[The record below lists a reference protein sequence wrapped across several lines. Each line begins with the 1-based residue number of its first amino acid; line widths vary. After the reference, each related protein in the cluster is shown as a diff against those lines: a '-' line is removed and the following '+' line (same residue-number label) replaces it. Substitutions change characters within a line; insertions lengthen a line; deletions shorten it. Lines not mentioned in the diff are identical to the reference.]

1 MMICRLLF
9 LTGFCCMQDS
19 PVFNFINNLSP
30 IPPPKPSD
38 TAHNVQLFK
47 SSDLAPVS
55 SIFASPHVNPAKEPK
70 ILIRDDS
77 VQLPQ
82 DLHSPNSVRTR
93 VGSTITFRMIRCRD
107 IVSENC
113 NINCRLNEAPID
125 SSDHTSNSES
135 QLPQSMQNGVGSV
148 ESDKDQCADGKTD
161 LTISQEC
168 TDLEGMNLD
177 ESGPDKMDSSHSGMD
192 LHESQLSEQNKDEA
206 VAYNG
211 DYMIANQPSS
221 DMLTLGLPFGTETQS
236 VNDTQKAD
244 NSDSGKSLLS
254 EEPNYYIQNS
264 AHEPHLYW
272 TGRVEGAPV
281 DYTPQALPGAMQSQL
296 MPCNKLND
304 PQDYMPTEQNGLSQ
318 HLRGMRRRS
327 LFNEKAGASNKS
339 VDKASDRHSVNSTT
353 PKCKTIHG
361 DINSKPLRTP
371 PCALPGIGL
380 HLNAFA
386 AIPKEKIVCR
396 DIQSSI
402 NESSNLPCPAGSS
415 PPPFEQNIIK
425 DEFAQRTDVASAEP
439 SSQGSP
445 KKKRRKFDN
454 GDGTSCKRCSCK
466 KSKCLKLYCECFAA
480 GVYCSEP
487 CTCQGCLNTESHMET
502 VLSTRQQIESRN
514 PLAFA
519 PKVIHTSEPGLEL
532 GDFSNKTPASARH
545 KRGCNCKKSS
555 CLKKY
560 CECFQGGVG
569 CSISCRCE
577 GCKNAFGRREG
588 VAALS
593 IEEPKE
599 ASEENNACVKEE
611 KCEIDKQLVIYQAA
625 DLAPAENLL
634 TTPSMV
640 ECSRPLA
647 CLPPPSSKK
656 SSSEKPRSSTKQVGH
671 PSRLCNS
678 QAPLKTDMLLSQFGN
693 YAEMVLGDS
702 TSDTLK
708 GNSSPQTSVKVVS
721 PNKKRV
727 SPPRMGTGLSPIC
740 KSGRKL
746 ILKSIPSFPSL
757 GGDLN
762 NEDPK
767 SKTPAS

>member
-1 MMICRLLF
+1 MDTPDRPRAAAA
-9 LTGFCCMQDS
+9 GFEDS

-30 IPPPKPSD
+30 IPPPKPLD

-55 SIFASPHVNPAKEPK
+55 SIFASPHVNPAKETK
-70 ILIRDDS
+70 VLIRDES

-82 DLHSPNSVRTR
+82 ELHSPSSVRTR
-93 VGSTITFRMIRCRD
+93 ICPSGSFRMIRCKD

-113 NINCRLNEAPID
+113 NITCHLNEASID
-125 SSDHTSNSES
+125 SSEHTSNRTGQLTQSIQDAAGSMES
-135 QLPQSMQNGVGSV
+135 N
-148 ESDKDQCADGKTD
+148 KDQCADGKTD
-161 LTISQEC
+161 LTMSQEC
-168 TDLEGMNLD
+168 TGLEGMNLD
-177 ESGPDKMDSSHSGMD
+177 ESGLDKMDSSHSGIVV
-192 LHESQLSEQNKDEA
+192 HENQLSEQNNDEPA
-206 VAYNG
+206 AYNG
-211 DYMIANQPSS
+211 DYMITHQSSS
-221 DMLTLGLPFGTETQS
+221 DMLTLAVTSGTETQP
-236 VNDTQKAD
+236 VNDTQK
-244 NSDSGKSLLS
+244 SDDPYSCESFLDDQSSG
-254 EEPNYYIQNS
+254 YCTQNS
-264 AHEPHLYW
+264 VHEPHLYW
-272 TGRVEGAPV
+272 TGAVEGAAV
-281 DYTPQALPGAMQSQL
+281 AYTPQTLPGALQSQL
-296 MPCNKLND
+296 MPCNKLNETKD
-304 PQDYMPTEQNGLSQ
+304 HMPTEQNALPQ

-327 LFNEKAGASNKS
+327 LFNEKAGVSNKG
-339 VDKASDRHSVNSTT
+339 VDKASDHHPVNSTT
-353 PKCKTIHG
+353 PKCKTISG
-361 DINSKPLRTP
+361 DNSKPLRTP
-371 PCALPGIGL
+371 PRALPGIGL
-380 HLNAFA
+380 HLNALA
-386 AIPKEKIVCR
+386 AIPKEKI
-396 DIQSSI
+396 DIQSTI
-402 NESSNLPCPAGSS
+402 NELSNLIGPSGSS
-415 PPPFEQNIIK
+415 PAPSEQIIIN
-425 DEFAQRTDVASAEP
+425 DDFNQTTDVATAEA

-445 KKKRRKFDN
+445 KKKRQKFDN

-487 CTCQGCLNTESHMET
+487 CSCIGCLNNQSHTET

-577 GCKNAFGRREG
+577 GCKNAFGKREG
-588 VAALS
+588 
-593 IEEPKE
+593 IEEPKQGL
-599 ASEENNACVKEE
+599 EEKNVCVKEE
-611 KCEIDKQLVIYQAA
+611 KSEIDKQLVIYQTTDA
-625 DLAPAENLL
+625 APAENVL

-640 ECSRPLA
+640 ECRPLA

-656 SSSEKPRSSTKQVGH
+656 SSKKPRSSTKLTGH
-671 PSRLCNS
+671 PSRLCNL
-678 QAPLKTDMLLSQFGN
+678 QAPRKTDIVLSPFEN

-702 TSDTLK
+702 TSDILK

-721 PNKKRV
+721 PNKKRI
-727 SPPRMGTGLSPIC
+727 SPPRMGTRLSPIC
-740 KSGRKL
+740 MSGRKL

-757 GGDLN
+757 GGDVN

-767 SKTPAS
+767 AKSPAP